1 MQGIFNMQLSFG
13 QETPCVA
20 NIRAEGVGTISR
32 YVWYSELYPH
42 VTCLLGPG
50 KRNVLENQPAD
61 HLHHHGVCFSHGVV
75 NDHLDFYLYREKRN
89 LGKINVIGDVRME
102 SHENVA
108 TLSHDS
114 EWVTAEGKTLMTDTR
129 SCRWEAFE
137 NGELYLDTAI
147 TLQTIDTT
155 VTLHPTNESGMP
167 LVRPAD
173 WLVANHGGILS
184 DSEGRRGEKEM
195 FGKPARWIDETAETN
210 GQLIGLAILD
220 HPSNPVPAHWFAR
233 DYGPLSP
240 NYNYFTGPIELKT
253 GNQLTLKYRIFVH
266 QGHGNTDRLDEEYD
280 KFAIS

>member
-1 MQGIFNMQLSFG
+1 MQLSFG

-20 NIRAEGVGTISR
+20 NIRAEGIGTISR

-114 EWVTAEGKTLMTDTR
+114 EWVTAEGKTLMADANFSSINIR
-129 SCRWEAFE
+129 PSCFASLRLPAVTYTKTWSA
-137 NGELYLDTAI
+137 
-147 TLQTIDTT
+147 T
-155 VTLHPTNESGMP
+155 VP
-167 LVRPAD
+167 
-173 WLVANHGGILS
+173 
-184 DSEGRRGEKEM
+184 
-195 FGKPARWIDETAETN
+195 
-210 GQLIGLAILD
+210 
-220 HPSNPVPAHWFAR
+220 HPSRW
-233 DYGPLSP
+233 
-240 NYNYFTGPIELKT
+240 
-253 GNQLTLKYRIFVH
+253 
-266 QGHGNTDRLDEEYD
+266 
-280 KFAIS
+280 